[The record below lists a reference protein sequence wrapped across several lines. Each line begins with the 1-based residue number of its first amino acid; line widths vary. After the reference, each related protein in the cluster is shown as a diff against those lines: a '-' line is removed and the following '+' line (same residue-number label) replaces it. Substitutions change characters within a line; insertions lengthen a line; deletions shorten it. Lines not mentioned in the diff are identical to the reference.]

1 MAITAK
7 AIGALEKARAL
18 ERQKKWKDAWYY
30 YIIASRE
37 KSSEGTRGVE
47 RMLRKLED
55 HDIIDSSEIIRDRRE
70 ANTPTEKPKIVPSI
84 SVPSEEPRILIEDRS
99 KLQQKPKVQQK
110 KLNKSARKTKE
121 QTDNKN
127 GKEMQTDNE
136 LTELQKTAEAG
147 DTDAQVTLAKELEK
161 RKKRSEANTWWKQ
174 AADNG
179 HPEARAKIGQWYLE
193 RALKYLGQQSILEKL
208 EEKNPHQLKADKPES
223 SVAPKPHFRHQRNM
237 VSELDGC
244 GDMAETE
251 TSVLHAEEAKET
263 TWVGDEEKD
272 NPLPS
277 QVIIQEIVR
286 HVAYWSGNDC
296 LPPLICIDR
305 QETEACECPLQSGHK
320 FSAEG
325 IVWQEIPPAVATED
339 ASRLMKAKEEEQ
351 QPKEEEQQPKHGC
364 MGILFLIFKKLFSFL

>member
-7 AIGALEKARAL
+7 AIEALEKARAL

-30 YIIASRE
+30 YTIASRE

-84 SVPSEEPRILIEDRS
+84 SIPPEEPRTLIEDRS

-110 KLNKSARKTKE
+110 KSNSSERKTKE
-121 QTDNKN
+121 QTDNKS
-127 GKEMQTDNE
+127 GKEMQTDNV
-136 LTELQKTAEAG
+136 LAELQKKAKAG
-147 DTDAQVTLAKELEK
+147 DTDAQVTLAKEFEK
-161 RKKRSEANTWWKQ
+161 LKKRSEANAYWKQ

-179 HPEARAKIGQWYLE
+179 HPEARAKVGQWYLE

-208 EEKNPHQLKADKPES
+208 EEKIPHQQKAGKPES

-237 VSELDGC
+237 VSELNGC

-263 TWVGDEEKD
+263 TWVGDEGKD
-272 NPLPS
+272 NPPPPH
-277 QVIIQEIVR
+277 VIIQEIVR
-286 HVAYWSGNDC
+286 HVTYWSGSDC
-296 LPPLICIDR
+296 LPTLIRIDR
-305 QETEACECPLQSGHK
+305 QETEACECPLQSGHE
-320 FSAEG
+320 FSTES
-325 IVWQEIPPAVATED
+325 IVWQEIPPTVATEEE
-339 ASRLMKAKEEEQ
+339 APRLMKAEEVEQ
-351 QPKEEEQQPKHGC
+351 QQQHGC
-364 MGILFLIFKKLFSFL
+364 MGILFLPFKKLFTIFRR